1 MKNKD
6 EKKGNKLRKKIE
18 KQFLSCNINVKLKLK
33 KIIPGFER
41 YIFRIKLRPGVKVSE
56 ILARADDIKFVLRL
70 SLFVP
75 FIRGTDIF
83 LAVSKNKEQQNSLI
97 DMLNSK
103 DFRDNDAPLL
113 FALGYDPACQM
124 VFDDL
129 AKQPHILYGGPT
141 FSGKSFAQRNLCLS
155 IAVKNTP
162 NEVSIII
169 IDTGA
174 RTMNVFQDLPHLAH
188 PIVKD
193 PKTGLYVLKKLIKEM
208 ERRNSLDDEELA
220 KLPKIVCIIDEF
232 LSLVKNIDN
241 KKLERQLVH
250 CILELLQRCR
260 HNGIHMV
267 LSAQD
272 SAIKSTGVKLDNIT
286 ARAAFPCAKYNQS
299 VTILGCGG
307 AEKLTEQGE
316 MIYMSRKHPECIRLQ
331 GAYMGESEAEE
342 LVERIKSATSDVSN
356 KFVIPERTDTEPS
369 MIDEILNSIPPKDK
383 ERDEKL
389 ADIVVWTLA
398 RDKVSARDIMKRYK
412 MGNRAYGIVDS
423 LCEMGIVS
431 KQFANQPR
439 DVLVNTITELSEDV
453 VDFVGEYGYTTEQI
467 AEILARKSRSASS
480 GNQPIEADSQ
490 DMPECDQPCE
500 EEGDLE

>member
-1 MKNKD
+1 
-6 EKKGNKLRKKIE
+6 
-18 KQFLSCNINVKLKLK
+18 
-33 KIIPGFER
+33 
-41 YIFRIKLRPGVKVSE
+41 
-56 ILARADDIKFVLRL
+56 
-70 SLFVP
+70 
-75 FIRGTDIF
+75 
-83 LAVSKNKEQQNSLI
+83 
-97 DMLNSK
+97 
-103 DFRDNDAPLL
+103 
-113 FALGYDPACQM
+113 
-124 VFDDL
+124 
-129 AKQPHILYGGPT
+129 
-141 FSGKSFAQRNLCLS
+141 
-155 IAVKNTP
+155 
-162 NEVSIII
+162 
-169 IDTGA
+169 
-174 RTMNVFQDLPHLAH
+174 
-188 PIVKD
+188 
-193 PKTGLYVLKKLIKEM
+193 
-208 ERRNSLDDEELA
+208 
-220 KLPKIVCIIDEF
+220 
-232 LSLVKNIDN
+232 
-241 KKLERQLVH
+241 
-250 CILELLQRCR
+250 
-260 HNGIHMV
+260 
-267 LSAQD
+267 
-272 SAIKSTGVKLDNIT
+272 
-286 ARAAFPCAKYNQS
+286 
-299 VTILGCGG
+299 
-307 AEKLTEQGE
+307 
-316 MIYMSRKHPECIRLQ
+316 
-331 GAYMGESEAEE
+331 MGESEAEE